1 MNVVIERCDRE
12 FDMEVYFIR
21 NKDIKS
27 TIEDFFQKAFDAE
40 GVEDVP
46 KTVMD
51 KVIDIIMSNFRNY
64 DENVSKKYKF
74 DSDGM
79 KEISEFSNFLKI
91 EMDLG
96 DGTEILFDGNEVIL
110 RLCYNY
116 QIRFE
121 EIPET
126 IS

>member
-12 FDMEVYFIR
+12 FDMEVSFIR

-27 TIEDFFQKAFDAE
+27 TIEGFFQRAFDAE

-46 KTVMD
+46 KIVMD
-51 KVIDIIMSNFRNY
+51 KVIDIIMLNFRNY
-64 DENVSKKYKF
+64 DENVFKRYKF
-74 DSDGM
+74 DSNDM
-79 KEISEFSNFLKI
+79 KETSEFSNFLKI

-96 DGTEILFDGNEVIL
+96 DGTEILFDGNEIIL